1 MGESK
6 KKNKYAESL
15 EKSLEK
21 MSKREDE
28 NDTRSVS
35 EDLYKS
41 ARSKISQNRLKL
53 SNNVGEDPYK
63 NLATIRENQRIA
75 EENRNLKAIQRQN
88 NIFAVAKDNISSREY
103 YQKRAERAEQSY
115 IDSLPNDAYRFAY
128 TQSKNTDGVYVS
140 PYFSKGIEG
149 KEKLKYNNDEW
160 NSLSEAQRKGYLE
173 WAQEEIDNGNRHDE
187 SGNKYLNY
195 AKRIINEANGG
206 KTISGSVQ
214 RGAKEFSESNPV
226 TKLLARAVGL
236 DKVGNATIEGTFDAD
251 QEKQIMFQM
260 LPEEVKR
267 ELLSEGASLTND
279 ILGTLKSVEKVPG
292 VGKFLA
298 QKTGIDNL
306 DDTSKAKAY
315 LTQYYSPE
323 DADML
328 VKYGQMIGS
337 IQDQQEQNKRIEEL
351 MKNPLYATVGAP
363 LQQIATDLVV
373 KPIAGATDF
382 INANLEADKGIRGVF
397 NPYETGAQKVAQ
409 QSRYINESINS
420 GLGPAG
426 RFVYGTS
433 VSAAESTLR
442 TYLATTG
449 AAGISKMM
457 PFVNA
462 ETASKVLLTGMMSTA
477 VFNDDLNENIQKGM
491 PLEDAIGS
499 AMAHSIFETLFEEI
513 SLDKLGYFQD
523 APVLRSKKEF
533 IKALGKAALVEGSE
547 EAFTDIANELY
558 DHYVGNYDYSEYKA
572 FKDQYTA
579 SHPGANDAEV
589 WGHFLATFGWQV
601 AQSFAGG
608 ALSSFALS
616 STKNMSALHRGETY
630 IQNGKNVS
638 DADYT
643 RMNAFVEEMAA
654 VNPNI
659 ANQLAEATEGGE
671 DARRGFVKMVTDE
684 YSNKFNKEIENASD
698 KDKLNLVMNNVNSV
712 MNGAIS
718 EDTFNT
724 YNAKLVE
731 LGETPADYNTFV
743 QNRQR
748 GGDTTFSDLAY
759 GRGDNAIQRN
769 IVEASKSI
777 GEAQENAN
785 LSESERET
793 AISDLVNK
801 VNANLEKAEDLI
813 TRYTAMGKALDSP
826 EIRQFESIMPLE
838 KIAKIHSDAKA
849 DLGLVNAAQNLLPI
863 SKRSAVVKFADND
876 ELHRVLGKDSI
887 GHVSALTMNEIR
899 SNSDYY
905 NTYRFAEILSRLSG
919 TKYALFKSDR
929 TDLQKNGAYDPNTDT
944 TYIDV
949 EAGKSG
955 DARATGGA
963 FAHELVHGFR
973 RRSEELYQRLK
984 NFVQNDLGDSWNDF
998 VQERMKPREEGGLGL
1013 DQNHAEEEVVAE
1025 ACQRML
1031 ENSETFKKYAL
1042 ADYEGAKTFRDKL
1055 AEFVTRL
1062 KQMLK
1067 SVFKGNIDTR
1077 VTEAVNDIEGLQK
1090 EFDQVLEEVIKMPS
1104 ENDAE
1109 SVKQA
1114 MEGKENIVEEMV
1126 KNADGEMEIA
1136 KMSDGTIMYSETTYR
1151 SGGRSAIA
1159 NALKEKGHTQAE
1171 INKVVK
1177 YIDNRLNYIREVGI
1191 EFATKSFDKLAK
1203 NLEADITTDLA
1214 TEAEI
1219 LKRIEESGVIS
1230 QEVINNLRSAHQI
1243 AYAYVS
1249 NGDYPMNID
1258 LQLSCKKRIAYEM
1271 IINKM
1276 IESGLMGDVR
1286 MSGEFIGEINTILA
1300 AHEFETQC
1308 LGCFVES
1315 RRLQMQKWAETFVSE
1330 WNQQV
1335 EKVTGKKR
1343 ANATKNDYLFHGE
1356 NAAGVDDAY
1365 AAHLQLE
1372 EAIKSGERNRA
1383 GNGGIVLKERSV
1395 FNKMGEL
1402 IDFNKEFYGKF
1413 LTVEDILTA
1422 DGLKKLRALDNGN
1435 LFSLVKSRYGVA
1447 SPKILQSFNPY
1458 NSEVL
1463 NLTFKSVSEMTG
1475 NSVAG
1480 AQDYLNAAK
1489 KNLTA
1494 ADTAEINRI
1503 IDENYD
1509 GKNLTKSQRDELLK
1523 EMTARKVESDAIRQ
1537 YLLDIGGNR
1546 IQSFSDFMIENV
1558 FDMLQIF
1565 ADMSVRDYSM
1575 HGYTK
1580 EQICLRLFGMTGAKW
1595 NGSWISHNLK
1605 EMGKE
1610 ASGLMPYT
1618 AENAK
1623 HGITVE
1629 VDGEK
1634 YVIQFDDY
1642 DRHMR
1647 EKSFIQ
1653 SIGFKDAIAIMLD
1666 PRYAN
1671 NVGTITIGF
1680 SDKHIRAMLNS
1691 PYFRMVIPYHASGM
1705 IPGFAELVGAS
1716 TYNDYTPYQTTGMN
1730 EIIVYEN
1737 GTRKVLTAKEVK
1749 EKGEESVT
1757 KSSKGYKFTYK
1768 GTTYTVK
1775 PNMSFRFNEALQRLG
1790 DARAAAQEYIDWCR
1804 SEHALDIDGIDAYAT
1819 FNPAFSNSPTGY
1831 DFTQEENYYKLLED
1845 FNVYNSREE
1854 IINGTKV
1861 NARQEGVK
1869 LLYPGDEGGTLS
1881 AAELK
1886 QYEADLKQT
1895 GLFSDAEIQKY
1906 VKKAQMTFD
1915 ELVRGEVSNRNAYY
1929 EGVFGKNNEKF
1940 NSAYEEIKQASE
1952 KYKRNEQVA
1961 ESKEQYL
1968 KSQEKAAKAKQNGNE
1983 KLLKAPAG
1991 TYLADDSV
1999 RYSVRTQAPPKKT
2012 VKAYKLM
2019 RYENGHFYPL
2029 FIGNN
2034 EQVDIGVWYD
2044 ADSPDLSSLK
2054 NLAPGTHLIDMKT
2067 GKVVPFPDIDSGKK
2081 KNPGVND
2088 IRWANEHGYRFM
2100 YIEDKAGAKSESR
2113 ILKQYGDTRAYY
2125 NWGINGSNSP
2135 STYALRPGWHFGEVP
2150 SMHQIGYG
2158 ENKDLRADNQVWVEV
2173 EMAADVDYN
2182 DEARSNYGGD
2192 IPTHIPVNG
2201 YYTFATNPT
2210 QKKTKGG
2217 NTENDK
2223 QKANWYVAGAFKI
2236 VRALSDSE
2244 ADQIVNEY
2252 NKKNG
2257 ANVPLDWRRKDGRVF
2272 NAETMRIEDAKDE
2285 SIRYATRTLSDGTQY
2300 VKLDGNIFLKED
2312 GTEMTPREAYNA
2324 LVGMTITL
2332 SDGENITLVKRIPG
2346 KDLYN
2351 EFFRRN
2357 PTFDPG
2363 IDIRILNDEVNR
2375 NIIEALTNSVTTLK
2389 DEPDHKK
2396 KHAKN
2401 GITTFDTRQV
2411 RIADDK
2417 GAYILLL
2424 SIAKL
2429 TDGRKIAYAKK
2440 NIEKDDE
2447 TWKKIQAEE
2456 GTSKSRFPNLLN
2468 NNIPQSSS
2476 NVNTR
2481 DSEGNTLTQAQ
2492 QKFFAESK
2500 VRDENGSL
2508 KVMRHGTQSGGFTT
2522 FDQTLGRFFFTDS
2535 RTIAESYSD
2544 TSMEFAPSRDMT
2556 LSEIN
2561 QRLGGY
2567 YGDLK
2572 VSKTKNGYRFKDE
2585 TFTTIEAVY
2594 EYLQEEYPE
2603 IFEEGFATNYDVYLN
2618 LTNPLIV
2625 DANGSKWDEIKYNG
2639 EIHTTDEMADIAK
2652 DEGYDGLIIS
2662 NLIDEGLYE
2671 GMEETEVPSTIAV
2684 AFESNQIKS
2693 ANNTNPTDSEDIRFA
2708 SRDIANSESEMI
2720 VNAMTNDAA
2729 LVDELGAKQSITAY
2743 AKAYNEI
2750 QAMEKQSL
2758 QYSQQLLKASPSERE
2773 VLYKKLIRLN
2783 RAITNKTTELTE
2795 MRSQRVLRDVLINEW
2810 AKRLDDVEWTN
2821 ELTYQRTKQAL
2832 ERKYG
2837 EEIVSLKAKNKEQ
2850 QKAIR
2855 DRHEINKR
2863 KKNIEK
2869 KTKEL
2874 MNRIL
2879 HGTEKKHIP
2888 SILVN
2893 PIVELL
2899 DSIDYWTPAENRPV
2913 TKKSESLR
2921 ERFLNFRQAVDTY
2934 QEQIDKGADMI
2945 EYMFDVDFLDE
2956 VDELCKSVRDI
2967 KNVNDMNVDEITDL
2981 DHILTQLNHLI
2992 VRGNKMIVGSH
3003 FENIEEAKKTTAE
3016 ELLPRDDV
3024 KKVAG
3029 SLRQR
3034 LNAGMADT
3042 YAFGEYAGNGARQ
3055 IVDMLSMSNEK
3066 RIRQIREAKEFADKT
3081 LEGTGFRE
3089 WKKEEHTFTT
3099 EEGKDFTMTVP
3110 QMMELYLLN
3119 NREQARLHIYGKGI
3133 RVEGKKGKFTKAI
3146 KVTESDVQ
3154 GVITYLKD
3162 NFPTAVK
3169 VADELQRYGA
3179 TVLTG
3184 WGNEASN
3191 LLWGISKFTEPNY
3204 WQIRSDKSNMKVDQ
3218 KAEQNNPEMASLYR
3232 LQSLGR
3238 TKAVNKAA
3246 NNEILIGD
3254 VFDTFLQTV
3263 DEMTAYSSILPAV
3276 TDAMRWFNSMIVLED
3291 GSTVRVK
3298 KLLEDKLGT
3307 DMVKV
3312 FTESIKAMNGGISGG
3327 NNTLEG
3333 LIGKLMGNVK
3343 AASVAANFR
3352 VTFQQP
3358 TAYTRAYSVMEAKYL
3373 NKALTMKPAIKE
3385 MQEHSAIGWWKSQG
3399 FYSNG
3404 LAPSLRKLI
3413 LDDGSISEK
3422 ITEKALIPAGFADDV
3437 TWGYLWNAARLKVE
3451 DTQPNLVKGSQDYFD
3466 AIERVHA
3473 NVINQTQVV
3482 DTPLT
3487 KAMWM
3492 RKGAG
3497 TIAALYTAFMNE
3509 PMKTYSMVSTAIDK
3523 ALRGEDGAKKIL
3535 TMAISSFALNAAVN
3549 ALAQAIAD
3557 AARDDDREK
3566 SYWEKYYEK
3575 FKEDFIDN
3583 ANPMTYIPVIK
3594 DAWSM
3599 WQGYRNSRLDMQG
3612 LQNAINAIN
3621 EIDRIMRGKSERTL
3635 FGQMEVI
3642 AKAVSSLTGIPLSN
3656 AMRTL
3661 SSIGNVA
3668 GIDIF
3673 RRKQYTNKDLARNI
3687 VLAIEK
3693 GDMDGAEK
3701 YSNQLLKNVKDDES
3715 DYTNYV
3721 SSYLAENSLVIEDY
3735 AERYIEDPTVMDE
3748 ALEALGD
3755 YYSDDVIMKAVRKY
3769 ANSEGAEVGN
3779 KGLANETS
3787 IYTGN
3792 DINRTLEKGDISK
3805 AQQIIDDVN
3814 RSYAAMGSNTTAKN
3828 TITTYWK
3835 PKYLAAS
3842 GAERDKILRM
3852 LYSLKSNGKQMYT
3865 AKEIAKWK

>member
-1 MGESK
+1 MASTK
-6 KKNKYAESL
+6 KKKTFLDIMQEEEEKKNQPVKKYEPPKTTLLDDAAEIIHKETL
-15 EKSLEK
+15 
-21 MSKREDE
+21 R
-28 NDTRSVS
+28 T
-35 EDLYKS
+35 
-41 ARSKISQNRLKL
+41 I
-53 SNNVGEDPYK
+53 NNVSGTSPYK
-63 NLATIRENQRIA
+63 NLAILREKTA
-75 EENRNLKAIQRQN
+75 EEQKKNEKKSYANSLLSDA
-88 NIFAVAKDNISSREY
+88 DNIIASGMASY
-103 YQKRAERAEQSY
+103 NVAERKY

-128 TQSKNTDGVYVS
+128 KQSKNTDGMYVS

-149 KEKLKYNNDEW
+149 KEKLKYNNDNW
-160 NSLSEAQRKGYLE
+160 NKLPEATKKKYLE
-173 WAQEEIDNGNRHDE
+173 WAQQELETQSKSDKPNLNRT
-187 SGNKYLNY
+187 
-195 AKRIINEANGG
+195 NEA
-206 KTISGSVQ
+206 
-214 RGAKEFSESNPV
+214 
-226 TKLLARAVGL
+226 L
-236 DKVGNATIEGTFDAD
+236 DYAMAIVNETDRYITKVGDMYVQGTYNNKNTFDAD
-251 QEKQIMFQM
+251 QEVQIMLNMMPQEVRNYLATGYAMVDSTDERFGS
-260 LPEEVKR
+260 PE
-267 ELLSEGASLTND
+267 A
-279 ILGTLKSVEKVPG
+279 I
-292 VGKFLA
+292 
-298 QKTGIDNL
+298 
-306 DDTSKAKAY
+306 KAY
-315 LTQYYSPE
+315 LSNYYSDDMIDKLSKAARHIENIRGQQERNESTETSMEDPFYATALSQAKRIGADIFVKPVASVIDNFDYAKELEKGIYGEFDPLRTEAQKIAE
-323 DADML
+323 DA
-328 VKYGQMIGS
+328 
-337 IQDQQEQNKRIEEL
+337 
-351 MKNPLYATVGAP
+351 
-363 LQQIATDLVV
+363 
-373 KPIAGATDF
+373 
-382 INANLEADKGIRGVF
+382 
-397 NPYETGAQKVAQ
+397 
-409 QSRYINESINS
+409 RYIAQSTNE
-420 GLGPAG
+420 GLGKG
-426 RFVYGTS
+426 GQFVYNLS
-433 VSAAESTLR
+433 VSGAESLLR
-442 TYLATTG
+442 QKLAV
-449 AAGISKMM
+449 GIADSM
-457 PFVNA
+457 PFVDTEKA
-462 ETASKVLLTGMMSTA
+462 AKVILPMMVSSS
-477 VFNDDLNENIQKGM
+477 VFNDSFNENIQKGM
-491 PLEDAIGS
+491 PIGDAGS
-499 AMAHSIFETLFEEI
+499 SAFAHAITESLFEEL
-513 SLDKLGYFQD
+513 SFDKLGYFD
-523 APVLRSKKEF
+523 TAPVLRSKKEF
-533 IKALGKAALVEGSE
+533 LKAMLKAGFVEGSE

-558 DHYVGNYDYSEYKA
+558 DHYAGSYDFSEYKA
-572 FKDQYTA
+572 FKDKYLA
-579 SHPGANDAEV
+579 SHPDATDAEV
-589 WGHFLATFGWQV
+589 WWNFTKQFSLQV

-616 STKNMSALHRGETY
+616 ATHNAAALNRGEVY
-630 IQNGKNVS
+630 IQNGQNVS
-638 DADYT
+638 DADYA
-643 RMNAFVEEMAA
+643 RMNAFVEDLAK
-654 VNPNI
+654 VNPNV
-659 ANQLAEATEGGE
+659 ANELEQATEGGE
-671 DARRGFVKMVTDE
+671 DARRGFVKMKADE
-684 YSNKFNKEIENASD
+684 YSNKFNKEIERADS

-748 GGDTTFSDLAY
+748 GGNTTFSDLAY

-769 IVEASKSI
+769 IVEASNSI
-777 GEAQENAN
+777 GEVQENAN

-849 DLGLVNAAQNLLPI
+849 DLGLVNAAQQLPAV
-863 SKRSAVVKFADND
+863 KRSAVVKFADND
-876 ELHRVLGKDSI
+876 ELHRVLGKDSV

-905 NTYRFAEILSRLSG
+905 ATYHFAELLSRLTG
-919 TKYALFKSDR
+919 AKYALFKSDR
-929 TDLQKNGAYDPNTDT
+929 TDKQKNGAYDPNTDT

-949 EAGKSG
+949 EAGKSSK
-955 DARATGGA
+955 ARATGGA
-963 FAHELVHGFR
+963 FTHEFVHETR
-973 RRSEELYQRLK
+973 RKSEELYQRLK
-984 NFVQNDLGDSWNDF
+984 NFVQNDLGDSWNGF

-1013 DQNHAEEEVVAE
+1013 DQNKAEEEVVAE

-1042 ADYEGAKTFRDKL
+1042 ADYKGAKTFRDKL

-1062 KQMLK
+1062 KQMLNR
-1067 SVFKGNIDTR
+1067 VFKGDIDTR
-1077 VTEAVNDIEGLQK
+1077 VTEAINDIEGLQK

-1109 SVKQA
+1109 SVKEA

-1219 LKRIEESGVIS
+1219 LKRIEESGVLS

-1343 ANATKNDYLFHGE
+1343 ANATKDDYLFHGE

-1610 ASGLMPYT
+1610 LSGLMPYT

-1737 GTRKVLTAKEVK
+1737 GTRKVLSAKEVK

-1790 DARAAAQEYIDWCR
+1790 DARAAAQEYVDWCR
-1804 SEHALDIDGIDAYAT
+1804 SEHALNIDGIDAYAT

-1915 ELVRGEVSNRNAYY
+1915 ELVRGEVANRNAYY

-1991 TYLADDSV
+1991 TYLVDDSV
-1999 RYSVRTQAPPKKT
+1999 RYSFRGTSSTMTKTDKENLSVAREMDEQGLDSEKIRLATGWFKGYDGRWRNELDDSKLKFSSTLIPNANEIRNMWEVPQILHDEASRELNSIADKMMAGVTAEERKDLEKRFNEVEKEVHNYAELVRRAEKNALLLTDLIDHPALF
-2012 VKAYKLM
+2012 KAYPKLKDTVVRFTQGEKWAGNADASSNTINISLEDFRSAGDYLGTIM
-2019 RYENGHFYPL
+2019 HEVQHIIQSIEGFASGSNTEYWTVNQEPSEDVQDAQAALNGVAARL
-2029 FIGNN
+2029 
-2034 EQVDIGVWYD
+2034 
-2044 ADSPDLSSLK
+2044 
-2054 NLAPGTHLIDMKT
+2054 
-2067 GKVVPFPDIDSGKK
+2067 
-2081 KNPGVND
+2081 ND
-2088 IRWANEHGYRFM
+2088 IEYHGTPGASPIQSAIM
-2100 YIEDKAGAKSESR
+2100 YVYYKKSLREDKAHN
-2113 ILKQYGDTRAYY
+2113 LKTNIAFDEQK
-2125 NWGINGSNSP
+2125 IN
-2135 STYALRPGWHFGEVP
+2135 
-2150 SMHQIGYG
+2150 
-2158 ENKDLRADNQVWVEV
+2158 
-2173 EMAADVDYN
+2173 
-2182 DEARSNYGGD
+2182 D
-2192 IPTHIPVNG
+2192 I
-2201 YYTFATNPT
+2201 
-2210 QKKTKGG
+2210 
-2217 NTENDK
+2217 EE
-2223 QKANWYVAGAFKI
+2223 
-2236 VRALSDSE
+2236 R
-2244 ADQIVNEY
+2244 
-2252 NKKNG
+2252 
-2257 ANVPLDWRRKDGRVF
+2257 
-2272 NAETMRIEDAKDE
+2272 
-2285 SIRYATRTLSDGTQY
+2285 
-2300 VKLDGNIFLKED
+2300 
-2312 GTEMTPREAYNA
+2312 
-2324 LVGMTITL
+2324 
-2332 SDGENITLVKRIPG
+2332 
-2346 KDLYN
+2346 
-2351 EFFRRN
+2351 
-2357 PTFDPG
+2357 
-2363 IDIRILNDEVNR
+2363 
-2375 NIIEALTNSVTTLK
+2375 
-2389 DEPDHKK
+2389 
-2396 KHAKN
+2396 AKN
-2401 GITTFDTRQV
+2401 GGYYRDLMDYFHKAQDLEVAKAENSQNPYDLYLRTAGEVEARDVASRLNMSAKERKATRPDVDRNDVVFVKGKLNIGGYSIVKTNGGVPVVVIDTDILAGVPQDKWVEAADNALKNFSPGIPIYGKFIRVNAKTRGEYTESDNTKMYRANDGTIYEDKLRASGQVDEIVFATTKYVNEAPKHPRKDNIVQFARGKVLIRSGTNDYE
-2411 RIADDK
+2411 ADVVV
-2417 GAYILLL
+2417 GFTTGGNLLL
-2424 SIAKL
+2424 YDVVEF
-2429 TDGRKIAYAKK
+2429 TPTTKIK
-2440 NIEKDDE
+2440 
-2447 TWKKIQAEE
+2447 QAGLRPTNTTESSE
-2456 GTSKSRFPNLLN
+2456 IRGYNPATQ
-2468 NNIPQSSS
+2468 NIPQSSS
-2476 NVNTR
+2476 DVNTR

-2492 QKFFAESK
+2492 QEYFADSK
-2500 VRDENGSL
+2500 VRDENGNL
-2508 KVMRHGTQSGGFTT
+2508 LLVHHGSPSTDITT
-2522 FDQTLGRFFFTDS
+2522 FDKSKAGAHTNAFNDKAIWFTDDENF
-2535 RTIAESYSD
+2535 AEDFSY
-2544 TSMEFAPSRDMT
+2544 EFLQGSSSFTYR
-2556 LSEIN
+2556 
-2561 QRLGGY
+2561 RGKKG
-2567 YGDLK
+2567 K
-2572 VSKTKNGYRFKDE
+2572 VYSG
-2585 TFTTIEAVY
+2585 
-2594 EYLQEEYPE
+2594 
-2603 IFEEGFATNYDVYLN
+2603 YLN
-2618 LTNPLIV
+2618 LTNPFDITNPTEEMMDYINEKVGEEEAKRLLEIGNHQLIKIYL
-2625 DANGSKWDEIKYNG
+2625 DASEI
-2639 EIHTTDEMADIAK
+2639 EAL
-2652 DEGYDGLIIS
+2652 GYDGIIAR
-2662 NLIDEGLYE
+2662 LDTYE
-2671 GMEETEVPSTIAV
+2671 RGGGVEYG
-2684 AFESNQIKS
+2684 AFESNQFKS
-2693 ANNTNPTDSEDIRFA
+2693 QDNTNPTDSDDIRFA
-2708 SRDIANSESEMI
+2708 SRDMANSESEMI

-2743 AKAYNEI
+2743 ARAYNEI

-2888 SILVN
+2888 SVLVN

-2921 ERFLNFRQAVDTY
+2921 DRFLDFKQSIANY

-2945 EYMFDVDFLDE
+2945 EYMFDSDFLDE
-2956 VDELCKSVRDI
+2956 VEELCNSVRDI

-2981 DHILTQLNHLI
+2981 DHILTKLNHLI
-2992 VRGNKMIVGSH
+2992 VRGNKMIVNSH
-3003 FENIEEAKKTTAE
+3003 FENLEEAKKTTAE

-3029 SLRQR
+3029 SWRQR

-3042 YAFGEYAGNGARQ
+3042 FAFGEYAGNGARQ

-3081 LEGTGFRE
+3081 LEGTGFRK

-3099 EEGKDFTMTVP
+3099 EEGKDITMTVP

-3119 NREQARLHIYGKGI
+3119 NREQARLHIYGNGI
-3133 RVEGKKGKFTKAI
+3133 RVEGKKGKFTKAV

-3154 GVITYLKD
+3154 EVINYLKD
-3162 NFPTAVK
+3162 NYPTAAK
-3169 VADELQRYGA
+3169 VAEELQKYVA

-3204 WQIRSDKSNMKVDQ
+3204 WQIRSDKSNMKADE
-3218 KAEQNNPEMASLYR
+3218 KLEESSPERASLYR
-3232 LQSLGR
+3232 LQNLSR

-3254 VFDTFLQTV
+3254 VFDTFLSAV
-3263 DEMTAYSSILPAV
+3263 DDMTAYSSILPAA
-3276 TDAMRWFNSMIVLED
+3276 TDALRWFNSMIVLED
-3291 GSTVRVK
+3291 GSKIRVK

-3312 FTESIKAMNGGISGG
+3312 FTESIKAMNGGIAGG

-3333 LIGKLMGNVK
+3333 LIGKMMGNVK

-3404 LAPSLRKLI
+3404 LAPSLKKLI

-3437 TWGYLWNAARLKVE
+3437 TWGYLWNAAKLKVE
-3451 DTQPNLVKGSQDYFD
+3451 DTQPNLVKGSQEYFD
-3466 AIERVHA
+3466 AIERVHS

-3492 RKGAG
+3492 RSGGAG
-3497 TIAALYTAFMNE
+3497 KSIAALYTAFQNE

-3523 ALRGEDGAKKIL
+3523 ALRGEEGAKKIV

-3557 AARDDDREK
+3557 AARDDDRKK

-3642 AKAVSSLTGIPLSN
+3642 AKAVSSLTGIPISN

-3673 RRKQYTNKDLARNI
+3673 RRKQYTNKELARNI

-3735 AERYIEDPTVMDE
+3735 AERYIEDPTVMND
-3748 ALEALGD
+3748 ALAELGQ
-3755 YYSDDVIMKAVRKY
+3755 YYSDDIIMKAVRKY
-3769 ANSEGAEVGN
+3769 AKSEGAEVGT

-3792 DINRTLEKGDISK
+3792 DINRTLEKGDVQK
-3805 AQQIIDDVN
+3805 AQQLIDEVN
-3814 RSYAAMGSNTTAKN
+3814 KSYAAMGSNTTAKN